1 MLIAPAT
8 PRITR
13 RRLIAGAAALAAV
26 MMLPRRLFAQGT
38 SPEIVEMAMGDPDA
52 PVTVIEY
59 ASLTCPHCAAFHTD
73 VLPRIKENFIDTGK
87 VRLVYREVFFD
98 GPGLWGAMMARCAG
112 PDRYFG
118 VIDLLFRTQAEWS
131 RMTDPAEITRALY
144 SAGRQAGLGDAEMEA
159 CMTDAGF
166 AEALVAEYQKNAAA
180 DGIDSTPSFIIDGE
194 KAQNMPYA
202 EFEARL
208 NQALES

>member
-1 MLIAPAT
+1 MPLIPL
-8 PRITR
+8 PEITR
-13 RRLIAGAAALAAV
+13 RRLIATAAALAAV
-26 MMLPRRLFAQGT
+26 ALLPRPLFAQGG
-38 SPEIVEMAMGDPDA
+38 PEIEEMAIGDPDA

-59 ASLTCPHCAAFHTD
+59 ASLTCPHCATFHTS
-73 VLPRIKENFIDTGK
+73 VLPKLKENFIDTGK

-118 VIDLLFRTQAEWS
+118 VIDLLYRTQADWT
-131 RMTDPAEITRALY
+131 RANDPAAITAALY
-144 SAGRQAGLGDAEMEA
+144 SVGRQAGLSDAEMEA
-159 CMTDAGF
+159 CMTDGDF
-166 AEALVAEYQKNAAA
+166 AEALVAEYQKNVAA
-180 DGIDSTPSFIIDGE
+180 DGIDATPSFVIDGE
-194 KAQNMPYA
+194 KVQNMPYD